1 MTRDCPR
8 RPEVLRQAFSV
19 FCSAA
24 PDYET
29 LLRLIGPGLGDVER
43 EAVVLG
49 DIYHFVREATPFLAQ
64 LERLF
69 FELRLEDTR
78 KI

>member
-1 MTRDCPR
+1 
-8 RPEVLRQAFSV
+8 LRQAFSV

-49 DIYHFVREATPFLAQ
+49 DIYHFVREATPSS
-64 LERLF
+64 RG
-69 FELRLEDTR
+69 
-78 KI
+78 